1 MAVRI
6 YTGTFPERASRRCPS
21 ELLHVLLYVHA
32 TCHTLCSLPCTQLQD
47 TCRERDATALGLV
60 RGGGGQQQHGANTHG
75 ANTHGGEYGRNVVLG
90 VPPGGSSATVVLQP
104 GDKVVVLA
112 EDGHL

>member
-1 MAVRI
+1 M
-6 YTGTFPERASRRCPS
+6 SRRNA
-21 ELLHVLLYVHA
+21 LLHPASPV
-32 TCHTLCSLPCTQLQD
+32 PCTQLQD

-60 RGGGGQQQHGANTHG
+60 RGGGGQQQQG

-90 VPPGGSSATVVLQP
+90 VPPGGSGATVVLQP